1 MEVGGFMKKSKLA
14 PIILCLVLVTAL
26 LMTACSSGGNAQTA
40 APAGESGTKS
50 YKVYLITMDLMDQHW
65 VSVDKGCKDAAEEIG
80 NIEYIWNAPT
90 SGKDDA
96 AQIECINNAAA
107 DGADLIL
114 LASNGPDTQ
123 VATLKEITS
132 QGVKIIYVDSPANF
146 DALQTLATDNTAAG
160 KTAGEEMLN
169 ELKARGITSGKIGI
183 VNVNA
188 ATTSTVHRENG
199 FRSVFKGTGFEILE
213 TQYGEGQV
221 DKSQQ
226 IATNYI
232 TEGCVGIFGTNEGG
246 TVGVGNAIAEAG
258 GKVVGVGFDKSDAV
272 LQHIKNGNLLCTMA
286 QNPYVMGYEGMKS
299 AKIALDGGTISQK
312 NVDTGVS
319 VINKDNVNEAAK

>member
-1 MEVGGFMKKSKLA
+1 MKKSKLA
-14 PIILCLVLVTAL
+14 SIVLCLVLGTAL
-26 LMTACSSGGNAQTA
+26 LLTACSGNNAGAQTA
-40 APAGESGTKS
+40 APAAESGTKP

-65 VSVDKGCKDAAEEIG
+65 VSVDKGCKDAAAELG
-80 NIEYIWNAPT
+80 NIDYVWNAPT
-90 SGKDDA
+90 NGKDDA
-96 AQIECINNAAA
+96 AQIECINNAVA
-107 DGADLIL
+107 DGANLIL

-123 VATLKEITS
+123 VETLKEVTS

-160 KTAGEEMLN
+160 KTAGEQMIA
-169 ELKARGITSGKIGI
+169 ELKAKGVESGKIGI

-188 ATTSTVHRENG
+188 ATTSTVLREKG
-199 FRSVFKGTGFEILE
+199 FRAAFEGKGYEILE

-272 LQHIKNGNLLCTMA
+272 LQHIKNSNLLCTMA

-299 AKIALDGGTISQK
+299 AKVALDGGTIAQK
-312 NVDTGVS
+312 SFDTGVS
-319 VINKDNVNEAAK
+319 VIDKNTK